1 MVFLHS
7 LHANIRFSNNTQI
20 LKICKLWVDGEV
32 CWGSTCVSAA
42 SRHFEATLERSLN
55 EAATGHQVFIIAMK
69 DFRPKSCFHWL
80 DENIEKSDP
89 SSDPWFYNL

>member
-1 MVFLHS
+1 M
-7 LHANIRFSNNTQI
+7 QI
-20 LKICKLWVDGEV
+20 VGG
-32 CWGSTCVSAA
+32 WGGVLGAQLA

-55 EAATGHQVFIIAMK
+55 EAAPGHQVFIIAMK